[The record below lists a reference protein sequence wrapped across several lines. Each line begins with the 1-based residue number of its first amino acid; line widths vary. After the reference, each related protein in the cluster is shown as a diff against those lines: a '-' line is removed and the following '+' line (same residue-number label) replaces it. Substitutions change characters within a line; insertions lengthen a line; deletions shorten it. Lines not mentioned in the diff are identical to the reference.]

1 MKRIIVI
8 LLLVTMPQFS
18 HSQDE
23 SAKKELT
30 QLLNDFLEGAG
41 KNDVEM
47 HDRFW
52 AEDLIYTSSS
62 GERFGKKELMDG
74 LRSSEEDS
82 GPPISWSSEDV
93 RVKVY
98 GNMAVVAF
106 RLVGTPEDG
115 GEKNTYLNSG
125 TFLKRNEE
133 WKVVNWQATREKAE

>member
-8 LLLVTMPQFS
+8 LLLVAMPQFS

-41 KNDVEM
+41 KNDAEM

-74 LRSSEEDS
+74 LSNSEDDS
-82 GPPISWSSEDV
+82 GPDITWSSEDV

-98 GNMAVVAF
+98 GDMAVVAF
-106 RLVGTPEDG
+106 RLVGDMDS
-115 GEKNTYLNSG
+115 GEKNSYLNSG
-125 TFLKRNEE
+125 TFIKRNGE